1 MGTTQPNIR
10 KLIRLIRGIGL
21 IISDNLL
28 PQLQYY
34 REFCNFTPN
43 ERELFD
49 YRASGCTL
57 EDCCDL
63 LNMDISSVKRL
74 SRKVNKKMIAVTS
87 VVNMDKWIEK
97 NYG

>member
-1 MGTTQPNIR
+1 M
-10 KLIRLIRGIGL
+10 

-34 REFCNFTPN
+34 REFCNFTEN
-43 ERELFD
+43 ERKLFD
-49 YRASGCTL
+49 LRASGCTL

-87 VVNMDKWIEK
+87 VVNMDKWIES

>member
-1 MGTTQPNIR
+1 M
-10 KLIRLIRGIGL
+10 

-34 REFCNFTPN
+34 REFCNFTEN
-43 ERELFD
+43 EHKLFD
-49 YRASGCTL
+49 LRASGCTL

-63 LNMDISSVKRL
+63 LNMDISSIKRL

-87 VVNMDKWIEK
+87 VVNMDKWIAE

>member
-1 MGTTQPNIR
+1 M
-10 KLIRLIRGIGL
+10 K
-21 IISDNLL
+21 ISENVL
-28 PQLQYY
+28 PQLEYY
-34 REFCNFTPN
+34 RVFCNFTPQ

-87 VVNMDKWIEK
+87 VVNMDKWITE

>member
-1 MGTTQPNIR
+1 M
-10 KLIRLIRGIGL
+10 

-34 REFCNFTPN
+34 REFCNFTEN
-43 ERELFD
+43 ERKLFD
-49 YRASGCTL
+49 LRASGCTL

-87 VVNMDKWIEK
+87 VVNMDKWIAE

>member
-1 MGTTQPNIR
+1 M
-10 KLIRLIRGIGL
+10 

-34 REFCNFTPN
+34 RVFCNFTPQ

-49 YRASGCTL
+49 YRAAGFTL
-57 EDCCDL
+57 EQCCDL
-63 LNMDISSVKRL
+63 LSMDISSVKRL

-87 VVNMDKWIEK
+87 VVNMDKWIAE

>member
-1 MGTTQPNIR
+1 M
-10 KLIRLIRGIGL
+10 

-34 REFCNFTPN
+34 REFCNFTEN
-43 ERELFD
+43 ERKLFD
-49 YRASGCTL
+49 LRASGCTL

-63 LNMDISSVKRL
+63 LNMEISSVKRL

-87 VVNMDKWIEK
+87 VVNMDKWIAE

>member
-1 MGTTQPNIR
+1 M
-10 KLIRLIRGIGL
+10 

-34 REFCNFTPN
+34 REFCNFTEN
-43 ERELFD
+43 ERKLFD
-49 YRASGCTL
+49 LRASGCTL

-63 LNMDISSVKRL
+63 LNMDISAVKRL

-87 VVNMDKWIEK
+87 VVNMDKWIES